1 MSQVGSMDQL
11 KNQILTISALKN
23 DGNLFTI
30 IQSFLLVCV
39 IEQLFMC
46 IPTIKNF
53 IGRYVEHWFN
63 NAKKNI
69 IINNNIP
76 ITLTKQSSI
85 IFSRNF
91 KTNIPENELTDAII
105 EYISGL
111 NNSKFVKYNK
121 FFYVCH
127 NDIIELDSKVNSVVK
142 KTVFNNEGDIE
153 HTEIEIFSYYYDLS
167 DLHKYVGKILETS
180 RAKRHNKLGEKIYYF
195 NEVSAPLGLKTDG
208 TINYSNSKQ
217 SLSFT
222 LTEFNTSKTL
232 TNIFGEGMEV
242 VRKRID
248 FFNNNRDWYISK
260 GVPYTF
266 GLLMHG
272 EPGCGK
278 TSLIKAI
285 ANVTK
290 RHIINISL
298 NKFTTKTQLKNLFFS
313 DKIAIDKP
321 GGMTENL
328 IIPIEKRLYVIEDI
342 DCATDIVLD
351 RNYIE
356 TGTPNN
362 IKKETPKTTSI
373 EKIETDENFD
383 EIKKKL
389 KDTSP
394 LEVINLFDDFYHLA
408 FIQRKITLDNF
419 NEKHSVIRSK
429 YIQGKQESEKIEV
442 FISLPDALNTLLRCY
457 DKLNIMRHLNTIKT
471 LIDLLC
477 QIYTNTKT
485 KEASGD
491 ISKDIQG
498 LEKIYSQSTFIGDP
512 EDEHF
517 MIANEAYGEVP
528 TKNSNTEDDNYCTLK
543 NTYSKTDMLL
553 VKDDNKLTSF
563 NLLSYLSYFPL
574 SNLMH
579 SFIKK
584 CITDYNTIFYCH
596 LENYGNSEINTNDWL
611 NEIRKLYFEA
621 AYGIRFKTKE
631 DCEKYIETRDEKF
644 REALKIVVRKNLDTL
659 LNENYASN
667 TISTTFSEY
676 KSAEELI
683 DSFISNKKKLDSKK
697 QNYNKSGIT
706 LLNNKQS
713 IKEVSIGN
721 ILNPFNIPG
730 LDQPKPAKDV
740 PVVDPSGMGGMFNDI
755 NQKKEEAKKL
765 IDNLSSEEI
774 NLSFLLNILDGV
786 LETPG
791 RILIMSSNYPE
802 RLDKAL
808 IRPGRIDLMIEFTK
822 CSDKTIKE
830 MLSSFFDIKP
840 AVLSVYRFP
849 EYQYTPAE
857 VNQIMFQ
864 NIHDCDEAIKI
875 LLETK

>member
-1 MSQVGSMDQL
+1 MSQAGSMDQL

-30 IQSFLLVCV
+30 IQSFLLVCI

-69 IINNNIP
+69 VISNNIP

-91 KTNIPENELTDAII
+91 KTNIPENELTDSII

-127 NDIIELDSKVNSVVK
+127 TDVIELDNKVNAVVK
-142 KTVFNNEGDIE
+142 KTVFTTEGDIE
-153 HTEIEIFSYYYDLS
+153 QTEIEIFSYYYDLS
-167 DLHKYVGKILETS
+167 ELHKYVNKILETS

-195 NEVSAPLGLKTDG
+195 NEISAPLTLKTDG
-208 TINYSNSKQ
+208 TFNYANSKATI
-217 SLSFT
+217 SFN

-232 TNIFGEGMEV
+232 SNIYGEGMEV

-248 FFNNNRDWYISK
+248 FFNNNRDWYAKK

-272 EPGCGK
+272 NPGCGK

-313 DKIAIDKP
+313 DKITIDKP

-328 IIPIEKRLYVIEDI
+328 IIPIEKRLYVVEDI

-351 RNYIE
+351 RNYVE
-356 TGTPNN
+356 TETPNN
-362 IKKETPKTTSI
+362 IGKETPKTTSI
-373 EKIETDENFD
+373 E
-383 EIKKKL
+383 EIKIKDEEDYNNLKNKL
-389 KDTSP
+389 KNKDKKIPHIIS
-394 LEVINLFDDFYHLA
+394 LFKDAYS
-408 FIQRKITLDNF
+408 ISRMERNITLDNF
-419 NEKHSVIRSK
+419 NERHKIKRSK
-429 YIQGKQESEKIEV
+429 DINIGTPQEKTEYHDE
-442 FISLPDALNTLLRCY
+442 FINSIPQDLEILLTYY
-457 DKLNIMRHLNTIKT
+457 DDLTVSNHWSIVKR

-477 QIYTNTKT
+477 QVYTNTKT
-485 KEASGD
+485 KENNTDDSS
-491 ISKDIQG
+491 ISEQQMSK
-498 LEKIYSQSTFIGDP
+498 LYSNSEFIGDSA
-512 EDEHF
+512 DEKF
-517 MIANEAYGEVP
+517 MTANEAYNEVA
-528 TKNSNTEDDNYCTLK
+528 KKEALNEDDNYCTLK
-543 NTYSKTDMLL
+543 NTQSQTDMLII
-553 VKDDNKLTSF
+553 KEIRKLSPD
-563 NLLSYLSYFPL
+563 NLLSHLGYFPITP
-574 SNLMH
+574 LMKK
-579 SFIKK
+579 FIHKAV
-584 CITDYNTIFYCH
+584 TDYNTFSYFSALYSPRTVDSIKASTAISELKKIF
-596 LENYGNSEINTNDWL
+596 LTASYGSKFKNVEEIET
-611 NEIRKLYFEA
+611 
-621 AYGIRFKTKE
+621 
-631 DCEKYIETRDEKF
+631 YIKTRDENVQQFLSKS
-644 REALKIVVRKNLDTL
+644 IKNRQNPL
-659 LNENYASN
+659 LNENYAG
-667 TISTTFSEY
+667 STLAHQFSEY
-676 KSAEELI
+676 ATVEELLDEMI
-683 DSFISNKKKLDSKK
+683 NNKKKIDKKAIENSK
-697 QNYNKSGIT
+697 NKE
-706 LLNNKQS
+706 S
-713 IKEVSIGN
+713 IKEKSLNDVFLQIKNEMKVS
-721 ILNPFNIPG
+721 
-730 LDQPKPAKDV
+730 KP
-740 PVVDPSGMGGMFNDI
+740 DPSGMDGMFNDV

-830 MLSSFFDIKP
+830 MLSSFFEINP
-840 AVLSVYRFP
+840 VVLSIHRFP

-864 NIHDCDEAIKI
+864 NIHDCDEAIRI
-875 LLETK
+875 LLEKRV

>member
-1 MSQVGSMDQL
+1 MSQAGSMDQL

-30 IQSFLLVCV
+30 IQSFLLVCI

-69 IINNNIP
+69 VISNNIP

-91 KTNIPENELTDAII
+91 KTNIPENELTDSII

-127 NDIIELDSKVNSVVK
+127 TDVIELDNKVNAVVK
-142 KTVFNNEGDIE
+142 KTVFTTEGDIE
-153 HTEIEIFSYYYDLS
+153 QTEIEIFSYYYDLS
-167 DLHKYVGKILETS
+167 ELHKYVNKILETS

-195 NEVSAPLGLKTDG
+195 NEISAPLTLKTDG
-208 TINYSNSKQ
+208 TFNYANSKATI
-217 SLSFT
+217 SFN

-232 TNIFGEGMEV
+232 SNIYGEGMEV

-248 FFNNNRDWYISK
+248 FFNNNRDWYAKK

-272 EPGCGK
+272 NPGCGK

-313 DKIAIDKP
+313 DKITIDKP

-328 IIPIEKRLYVIEDI
+328 IIPIEKRLYVVEDI

-351 RNYIE
+351 RNYVE

-362 IKKETPKTTSI
+362 IGKESPKTTSI
-373 EKIETDENFD
+373 E
-383 EIKKKL
+383 EIKIKDEEDYNNFKNKL
-389 KDTSP
+389 KNKDKKIPYIIS
-394 LEVINLFDDFYHLA
+394 LFEDAYSIA
-408 FIQRKITLDNF
+408 RMERKITLDNF
-419 NEKHSVIRSK
+419 NERHKIKRIK
-429 YIQGKQESEKIEV
+429 YINIGTPQEKSEYYDD
-442 FISLPDALNTLLRCY
+442 FINSIPQDLEILLTYY
-457 DKLNIMRHLNTIKT
+457 DDLTVSNHWSIVKR

-477 QIYTNTKT
+477 QVYTNTKT
-485 KEASGD
+485 KENNPDDSS
-491 ISKDIQG
+491 ISEQKMSK
-498 LEKIYSQSTFIGDP
+498 LYSNSEFIGDSA
-512 EDEHF
+512 DEKF
-517 MIANEAYGEVP
+517 MTSEEAYEGHKKV
-528 TKNSNTEDDNYCTLK
+528 SYEDDNYCTFK
-543 NTYSKTDMLL
+543 NLQSQTDMLIIKEIGQL
-553 VKDDNKLTSF
+553 SPD
-563 NLLSYLSYFPL
+563 NLLSHLGYFPITP
-574 SNLMH
+574 LMKK
-579 SFIKK
+579 FIHKAV
-584 CITDYNTIFYCH
+584 TDYNTFSYFSGLYIPRTIDSIKASTAISELKKIFLTASCGSKFKNV
-596 LENYGNSEINTNDWL
+596 EEI
-611 NEIRKLYFEA
+611 EA
-621 AYGIRFKTKE
+621 
-631 DCEKYIETRDEKF
+631 YIKTRDEGLQQFLSKSI
-644 REALKIVVRKNLDTL
+644 KNRKDTL
-659 LNENYASN
+659 LNEAYSG
-667 TISTTFSEY
+667 STLVLQFSEY
-676 KSAEELI
+676 ATVEELLDEMI
-683 DSFISNKKKLDSKK
+683 NNKKKIDKKEIENSK
-697 QNYNKSGIT
+697 NKESMKEKS
-706 LLNNKQS
+706 LNDVFLQ
-713 IKEVSIGN
+713 IKNEM
-721 ILNPFNIPG
+721 
-730 LDQPKPAKDV
+730 K
-740 PVVDPSGMGGMFNDI
+740 VVKSDPSGMDGMFNDV

-830 MLSSFFDIKP
+830 MLSSFFEINP
-840 AVLSVYRFP
+840 VVLSIHRFP

-864 NIHDCDEAIKI
+864 NIHNCDDAIRI
-875 LLETK
+875 LLEKRV

>member
-23 DGNLFTI
+23 DGNIFTI
-30 IQSFLLVCV
+30 IQSFLVVCL
-39 IEQLFMC
+39 IEQLFMF
-46 IPTIKNF
+46 IPVIKGF
-53 IGRYVEHWFN
+53 VERYLNHWFD

-69 IINNNIP
+69 VINSNIP

-85 IFSRNF
+85 VFSRNF
-91 KTNIPENELTDAII
+91 KQNIPENELTDAII

-127 NDIIELDSKVNSVVK
+127 NDVIELDSKVNAVVR
-142 KTVFNNEGDIE
+142 KTVFTSDGDIE
-153 HTEIEIFSYYYDLS
+153 HTELEIFSYYYDLS
-167 DLHKYVGKILETS
+167 DLHKYVNKILETS

-195 NEVSAPLGLKTDG
+195 NEVSVPLGLKTDG
-208 TINYSNSKQ
+208 TFNYANSRQ
-217 SLSFT
+217 ALSFT

-232 TNIFGEGMEV
+232 TNIYGEGMEV

-313 DKIAIDKP
+313 DKITIDKP

-356 TGTPNN
+356 TGTPNQIKKDTPRTTVLDRLLKQEEDYDN
-362 IKKETPKTTSI
+362 IKKQM
-373 EKIETDENFD
+373 TDNR
-383 EIKKKL
+383 
-389 KDTSP
+389 SA
-394 LEVINLFDDFYHLA
+394 LEVINLFDDFYNLA

-419 NEKHSVIRSK
+419 NEKHSVSHTRYVPDK
-429 YIQGKQESEKIEV
+429 EPEKVEV
-442 FISLPDALNTLLRCY
+442 FICLQDALNTLLRCY
-457 DKLNIMRHLNTIKT
+457 DNLNVTLHVRTIDT
-471 LIDLLC
+471 LIGLLC
-477 QIYTNTKT
+477 QIYSNTKMR
-485 KEASGD
+485 ENSGD
-491 ISKDIQG
+491 RVSG
-498 LEKIYSQSTFIGDP
+498 VLSMEKIYSNATFIGDP
-512 EDEHF
+512 EDEKF
-517 MIANEAYGEVP
+517 MTANEAYGEIP
-528 TKNSNTEDDNYCTLK
+528 KKQFDNDDNYCTLK
-543 NTYSKTDMLL
+543 NTQSSTDMLL
-553 VKDDNKLTSF
+553 IKDDSKLSQM
-563 NLLSYLSYFPL
+563 NLLHYLGYFPL
-574 SNLMH
+574 TALMR
-579 SFIKK
+579 SFIKMAV
-584 CITDYNTIFYCH
+584 TDYNALT
-596 LENYGNSEINTNDWL
+596 
-611 NEIRKLYFEA
+611 YFGLSSIGTALDNVNIIECLMQLRSLCVEA
-621 AYGIRFKTKE
+621 AYESKFKTYE
-631 DCEKYIETRDEKF
+631 ECEKYIETRDKKYYGL
-644 REALKIVVRKNLDTL
+644 LKKAFNTRCDMLI
-659 LNENYASN
+659 NENIAGNVLSQQ
-667 TISTTFSEY
+667 FSEY
-676 KSAEELI
+676 KSAKNLI
-683 DSFISNKKKLDSKK
+683 DSFIHNKKKIDNLIKK
-697 QNYNKSGIT
+697 PQDNKPETT
-706 LLNNKQS
+706 LLSQP
-713 IKEVSIGN
+713 IKD
-721 ILNPFNIPG
+721 NPFNFPK
-730 LDQPKPAKDV
+730 LDIPKPTKDV
-740 PVVDPSGMGGMFNDI
+740 PVNQIVDPSGMGGMFNDV

-765 IDNLSSEEI
+765 IDNISSEEI

-830 MLSSFFDIKP
+830 MLSAFFDIKP
-840 AVLSVYRFP
+840 VVLTFYKFP

-864 NIHDCDEAIKI
+864 NIHSCDDAIRI
-875 LLETK
+875 LLEKKL